1 MVRPF
6 SIFSPTFAKIHQS
19 SMSSADY
26 VRAVGTGEGQGGWVG
41 VHAPHPDFARSVNS
55 TSTKRRRQ
63 IMPRTATYMDGTLH
77 TDL

>member
-26 VRAVGTGEGQGGWVG
+26 VRTVGTGEGQGGWVR
-41 VHAPHPDFARSVNS
+41 VHDPPPDFARSVNP
-55 TSTKRRRQ
+55 TSTKAQ
-63 IMPRTATYMDGTLH
+63 SF
-77 TDL
+77 DLASSLLVTFVSTKI